1 MEIAALILN
10 EGTNDFM
17 DFYLQRLQDA
27 IGAVTA
33 NMSPE
38 MLGCRPRPDKW
49 SAAEILEHLYLTY
62 TGTTKGFEKCIAA
75 GKPLAR
81 ARTLADR
88 MRTALVVGIGYLP
101 EGRQS
106 PKNAMPQGI
115 AGDRVLA
122 EFAEKILK
130 MDAAIAEAEAR
141 FGSQAPLLDH
151 PILGPLR
158 ACQWRKFHWVHGRH
172 HLKQLQ
178 RLREK
183 L

>member
-1 MEIAALILN
+1 
-10 EGTNDFM
+10 M

-27 IGAVTA
+27 IAAVTA
-33 NMSPE
+33 GMSPE
-38 MLGCRPRPDKW
+38 VLGCRPQTDKW

-62 TGTTKGFEKCIAA
+62 TGTTKGFENCIAA

-81 ARTLADR
+81 TRTMRDR
-88 MRTALVVGIGYLP
+88 MRTALVVGVGYMP

-106 PKNAMPQGI
+106 PKNAMPRGI
-115 AGDRVLA
+115 ACDRVLA
-122 EFAEKILK
+122 EFSEKILK
-130 MDAAIAEAEAR
+130 MDAVISEAEKK
-141 FGSQAPLLDH
+141 FGSHAPLIDH

-158 ACQWRKFHWVHGRH
+158 ARQWRKFHWVHGRH